1 MNYYG
6 KGRMR
11 NLVSETDSLMIRVMS
26 KQQRIAKLRFDCHMQ
41 LRPYREAQR
50 VRKVEKV
57 WKSELYLQLET
68 RGK

>member
-41 LRPYREAQR
+41 LIAYREAQR
-50 VRKVEKV
+50 VRKGEKV

>member
-6 KGRMR
+6 KSRMR

-26 KQQRIAKLRFDCHMQ
+26 KQQRIAKLCFDC
-41 LRPYREAQR
+41 RPYREAQR
-50 VRKVEKV
+50 VRKGEKV

-68 RGK
+68 REK

>member
-50 VRKVEKV
+50 VRKGEKV
-57 WKSELYLQLET
+57 WKCELYLQLEPW
-68 RGK
+68 GK